1 MSALPFEKK
10 NLAHG
15 ERWKVVNRWTWLVA
29 WMLLIGP
36 LSAEVVQ
43 GVTEQDLQ
51 LKLQLV
57 ENVLGR
63 LREEQLAVQIVEDVR
78 LARELIAKQ
87 EFSRANTQLNAV
99 LKELNRI
106 ASHQAEASRRE
117 KLNRQRYQALL
128 TSIRSFQ
135 WPAEMRETEELK
147 RVAANMKKMLEDAE
161 KLSADGNVSSAL
173 ELLLSANKVMVG
185 AQVEMRQG
193 RTVVYKLEFSDKP
206 DEYAYE
212 LRRNEN
218 YELLLQMTLE
228 QQQFTQQQEQLIY
241 QYVERSAKVR
251 VNAEREA
258 DRGSWDDAI
267 STMEQS
273 SILLE
278 RALRLAGLPLP

>member
-1 MSALPFEKK
+1 M
-10 NLAHG
+10 
-15 ERWKVVNRWTWLVA
+15 NRWAWLLA
-29 WMLLIGP
+29 WVTLTGP
-36 LSAEVVQ
+36 LAAEQIQ

-57 ENVLGR
+57 DTVFGR
-63 LREEQLAVQIVEDVR
+63 LHKEQGASETQMAKDVEIV
-78 LARELIAKQ
+78 RELMAQQ
-87 EFSRANTQLNAV
+87 EFSRANTLLNGV
-99 LKELNRI
+99 LKELNGI
-106 ASHQAEASRRE
+106 AAYQADASRRE
-117 KLNRQRYQALL
+117 KRDRRRYQALL

-135 WPAEMRETEELK
+135 WPPEMRETEEFK
-147 RVAANMKKMLEDAE
+147 RVAANMRKMLEDAE
-161 KLSADGNVSSAL
+161 KLAADGNVSSAL
-173 ELLLSANKVMVG
+173 ELLLRANKVMVS

-193 RTVVYKLEFSDKP
+193 RTVVYRLEFSDKP

-228 QQQFTQQQEQLIY
+228 RQQFAQQQEQLIY

-251 VNAEREA
+251 VDAEREA

-267 STMEQS
+267 SIMEQS